1 MNKDQKKISRYEF
14 IPYMEALKRAAA
26 LVVNKFKRDDILIN
40 ELSLED
46 QKFIEF
52 LIPDLN

>member
-1 MNKDQKKISRYEF
+1 
-14 IPYMEALKRAAA
+14 MEALKRAAA